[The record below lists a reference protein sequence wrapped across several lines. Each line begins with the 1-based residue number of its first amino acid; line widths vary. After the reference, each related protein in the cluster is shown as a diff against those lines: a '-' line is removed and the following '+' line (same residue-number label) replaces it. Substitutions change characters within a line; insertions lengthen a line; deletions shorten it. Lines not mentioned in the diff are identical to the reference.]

1 MRARRELNHSREREI
16 DLDQGGFMH
25 SFFAALLL
33 VVSSIVFTVH
43 SASAQPLSG
52 TNHCAEYETREP
64 RYLEAIRAVA
74 AHAMYGFE
82 EMCTLPTIWDIEA
95 QPDRV
100 VTRDG
105 DVIPHIT
112 VQLHREFDSCLYKVR
127 DADKVITSSRCYSG
141 F

>member
-1 MRARRELNHSREREI
+1 MRLFLSA
-16 DLDQGGFMH
+16 M
-25 SFFAALLL
+25 L
-33 VVSSIVFTVH
+33 VAVSAFLFLVQP
-43 SASAQPLSG
+43 ASAQPTAG
-52 TNHCAEYETREP
+52 TNHCTEYETREP
-64 RYLEAIRAVA
+64 RYIAAIRAVA
-74 AHAMYGFE
+74 DYAMYGFE

-100 VTRDG
+100 VTREG

-127 DADKVITSSRCYSG
+127 DSDKAITSSRCYSG